1 MTKLKRATYSAAIK
15 LKAALLVNDFELSSY
30 LATKLKVK
38 LKLESC
44 QVPQHQYKRG
54 GNQHLGIPN
63 LLDRQFDVVEPNA
76 MWCGDVTYI
85 WRGNRWAYLAD
96 VVDLF
101 ARKVVGWAMPF
112 SPDTNLTLKGF
123 ELVY

>member
-30 LATKLKVK
+30 RATKLKVK

-54 GNQHLGIPN
+54 GN
-63 LLDRQFDVVEPNA
+63 
-76 MWCGDVTYI
+76 
-85 WRGNRWAYLAD
+85 
-96 VVDLF
+96 
-101 ARKVVGWAMPF
+101 
-112 SPDTNLTLKGF
+112 
-123 ELVY
+123 